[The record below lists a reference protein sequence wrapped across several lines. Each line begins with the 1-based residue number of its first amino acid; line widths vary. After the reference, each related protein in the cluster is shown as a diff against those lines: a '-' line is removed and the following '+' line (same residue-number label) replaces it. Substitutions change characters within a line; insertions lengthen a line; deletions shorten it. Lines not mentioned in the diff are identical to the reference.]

1 MHRFLTWTTEQ
12 MKVCHCLE
20 MRIIEREL
28 ENLMN
33 SSFVQVMFE
42 TPGAQSKGAQVAL
55 EM

>member
-12 MKVCHCLE
+12 MKVCYWFE
-20 MRIIEREL
+20 MRNTEREP
-28 ENLMN
+28 ENVMN